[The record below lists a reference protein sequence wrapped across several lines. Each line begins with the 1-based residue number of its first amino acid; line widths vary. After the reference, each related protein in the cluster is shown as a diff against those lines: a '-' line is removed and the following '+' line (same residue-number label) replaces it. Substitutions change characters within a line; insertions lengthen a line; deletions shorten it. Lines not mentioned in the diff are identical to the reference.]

1 VVKVINNCPFKVVVT
16 SGYCYIIVS
25 MKKIFSTS
33 RSYVLLGVM
42 SVAVFGIA
50 VWDKAVAYV
59 QNGLSD
65 SQSIRVSEKAACDES
80 AQDSNTKFSGCNSIL

>member
-1 VVKVINNCPFKVVVT
+1 
-16 SGYCYIIVS
+16 
-25 MKKIFSTS
+25 MKKIFSTTK
-33 RSYVLLGVM
+33 SYVLLAVM

-65 SQSIRVSEKAACDES
+65 SASIRVSEKSSCDES
-80 AQDSNTKFSGCNSIL
+80 SKDSNTKFSGCNSVL